1 MNLKYFF
8 LLFTLLF
15 SSFAFADIS
24 KMKSDEFL
32 EKTGYIKF
40 SEQLK
45 KEVVSYSD
53 ANLTQ
58 VGKKQLDKI
67 FSHENIKATS
77 YKIINTSLT
86 NSDTEEI
93 LQFYNTSILKK
104 IQINLQK
111 KTPSFEEIIMFK
123 KSIDEKKIDV
133 KRVQLI
139 NEIAKNI
146 NTEQTYYKSASF
158 VINFLDKYA
167 KEPMD
172 NGYKNFM
179 QKMAKSASHL
189 YSTPSLHLIYKDLD
203 EVELRQLLDYS
214 QSEVGKREMDFQRKL
229 MSELMNQSLK

>member
-15 SSFAFADIS
+15 SSFGFADIS

-77 YKIINTSLT
+77 CKIINTSLT

-104 IQINLQK
+104 IQLNLQK

-123 KSIDEKKIDV
+123 KSIDEKKVDV

-172 NGYKNFM
+172 KGYKNFM
-179 QKMAKSASHL
+179 QKMAKSASHI

-203 EVELRQLLDYS
+203 DIELRQLLDYS

>member
-15 SSFAFADIS
+15 SSFGFADIS

-104 IQINLQK
+104 IQLNLQK

-123 KSIDEKKIDV
+123 KSIDEKKVDV

-179 QKMAKSASHL
+179 QKMAKSASHI

-203 EVELRQLLDYS
+203 ESELRQLLDYS

>member
-15 SSFAFADIS
+15 SSFGFADIS

-172 NGYKNFM
+172 KGYKNFM
-179 QKMAKSASHL
+179 QKMAKSASHI

-203 EVELRQLLDYS
+203 ESELRQLLDYS